1 MKCVDL
7 NAKARLPH
15 ISSWPRRRREGGEG
29 EALELS
35 YKWKTNNRFSVCF
48 LPALFCRLPGRLA
61 PGLCWCV
68 AQQQSEVIISLAVSI
83 RFNFSSRLHLPES
96 LDCVTVY
103 RWNQCRAAESLYLS
117 KRSQASPKGKTSAH
131 MCVEMHTLVH
141 RHMHMHRP
149 LVPRLFIH
157 LASLHTS
164 FYCMYI
170 YQYLQT

>member
-1 MKCVDL
+1 MPHVQCVDL

-15 ISSWPRRRREGGEG
+15 ISSWPRRRRERGEG

-48 LPALFCRLPGRLA
+48 LLRSFRRLPGRLA

-117 KRSQASPKGKTSAH
+117 KRSQASPKGKRRAH
-131 MCVEMHTLVH
+131 ICLEMCTHT
-141 RHMHMHRP
+141 
-149 LVPRLFIH
+149 
-157 LASLHTS
+157 HTHTHTHTCTCIRAQALYTFS
-164 FYCMYI
+164 
-170 YQYLQT
+170 